1 MEAKLKI
8 KIDII
13 ILLLCILKNHAVTKA
28 LFSASLRILRNAIYH
43 IYPLTGDYYYY
54 CTILLFYYYYLLL

>member
-1 MEAKLKI
+1 MHPQ
-8 KIDII
+8 
-13 ILLLCILKNHAVTKA
+13 NHAVTKA

-54 CTILLFYYYYLLL
+54 CTILLFTTIIYYYRKKNKVLYHHD